1 MLNETFSVIFK
12 HRAEQGKNYPKTFL
26 LITDAPVTLLCSND
40 GSVSSPVIIDTSKLS
55 SLYGPG
61 TGTVATEFQ
70 PNNAYM
76 ASLLSQVM
84 YFKNKTEAWCLKI
97 TEKVSFNIASE
108 ASYVY
113 ILSGQKFIKKCQK
126 WSNLASF

>member
-12 HRAEQGKNYPKTFL
+12 HRAEQGENYPKTFL

-76 ASLLSQVM
+76 ASLLSQVKKTKKNTKKLNFRLLL
-84 YFKNKTEAWCLKI
+84 FKE
-97 TEKVSFNIASE
+97 
-108 ASYVY
+108 
-113 ILSGQKFIKKCQK
+113 
-126 WSNLASF
+126 